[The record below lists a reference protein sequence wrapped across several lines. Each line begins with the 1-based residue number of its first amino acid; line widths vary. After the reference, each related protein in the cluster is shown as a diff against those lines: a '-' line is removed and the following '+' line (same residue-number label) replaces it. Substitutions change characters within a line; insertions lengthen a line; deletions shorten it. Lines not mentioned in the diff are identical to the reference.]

1 MIVVKTIPVT
11 DGNLVS
17 SSIPEPDTARGEVE
31 WVAGTYSVGAQV
43 IKSSTHRVYECVN
56 DPSTTDDP
64 EVGVLANPQTWI
76 DIGATNRW
84 KMFDNVVGYQS
95 EGENLVVK
103 VTNQPVI
110 NSVSGFNISGTGTID
125 VKVHDTGGALVYDK
139 TVQMIDESNV
149 NNWWDYF
156 FEPVIAQTRF
166 ILSDLPFYPNST
178 ITVEGDGPEV
188 RFGELLFGRGVE
200 IGETQYGTGWQ
211 GLDFSVKERDSFGNY
226 NVIKGRTADLLDYDI
241 KVDKTKFGFVKS
253 TLKSLTGV
261 PTVWIGNP
269 DDINDGT
276 AVFGYY
282 RDAQINFSS
291 PSLIDLTVQVE
302 GLV

>member
-1 MIVVKTIPVT
+1 MIVVKAIPIT
-11 DGNLVS
+11 DSNLIS
-17 SSIPEPDTARGEVE
+17 SSIPEPDSARGEVE
-31 WVAGTYSVGAQV
+31 WTAGTYNLGAQV
-43 IKSSTHRVYECVN
+43 IKSSTHRIYECVA

-64 EVGVLANPQTWI
+64 EEGVLSTPQTWL
-76 DIGATNRW
+76 DVGATNRW

-95 EGENLVVK
+95 EGENLVIK

-110 NSVSGFNISGTGTID
+110 NSVSGFNIEGAATVD
-125 VKVHDTGGALVYDK
+125 VKINDVNGDLVYDR
-139 TVQMIDESNV
+139 TAQMIDESNV
-149 NNWWDYF
+149 NSWWDYF
-156 FEPVIAQTRF
+156 FAPVDVQTRF
-166 ILSDLPFYPNST
+166 ILSDLPLYPNST
-178 ITVEGDGPEV
+178 ITVNGNGDTV
-188 RFGELLFGRGVE
+188 LFGELIFGRGVD
-200 IGETQYGTGWQ
+200 IGVTQYGTGWQ

-226 NVIKGRTADLLDYDI
+226 TVIPGRTADLLDYDI
-241 KVDKTKFGFVKS
+241 KVEKSSFGFVKS

-291 PSLIDLTVQVE
+291 PSLIDMTVQVE